1 MADQPK
7 FTDRAWVATK
17 PCGCVA
23 VICAENYVGPR
34 TFLDWGRRGLTA
46 ELMSDQDVRLRHTKC
61 AAHRV
66 RQMALEG
73 AQNG

>member
-1 MADQPK
+1 MPDHPK

-23 VICAENYVGPR
+23 AIRAENY
-34 TFLDWGRRGLTA
+34 LDAQTIADWARRGLTA
-46 ELMSDQDVRLRHTKC
+46 ELVSDQDVRLRHTKC

-66 RQMALEG
+66 RQMALEE
-73 AQNG
+73 APDA